1 MRNSLL
7 KLCAL
12 AALTVLGS
20 GAGFVAC
27 GSGDHPRPKHA
38 YYSPFKISI
47 DSIEARGEL
56 NVEEKKEH
64 FLLNKGSELILLIP
78 KYEEFGE
85 RGFEIVGDPD
95 RVINTTLP
103 DDEILAIDH
112 VIQLSSNNPDVS
124 IRGWENRRIKNPTE
138 LTTPNPRIEV
148 RPLGLRDVAISAGV
162 LDQGVAVTIICL
174 ELDGK
179 IDDQPFSIIGRVVY
193 DDTEKS
199 RLAVDQKFHVEME
212 AGAKRR
218 AQIRSQQLNYLIL
231 PFAIAIIL
239 LGSIIWLVFRLRR
252 SKR

>member
-7 KLCAL
+7 KLGVL

-20 GAGFVAC
+20 GAWLVAC
-27 GSGDHPRPKHA
+27 GSEPHGGPPP
-38 YYSPFKISI
+38 YSPFKISI